1 MVYNPPPWNS
11 MRDAFGWTVFGLFV
25 IVVGFQFSGA
35 TGVYAI
41 ATGLVAFG
49 LGTGSL
55 FSLYGEEF
63 RVAVVDVK
71 ERMLGQSRSKYER

>member
-1 MVYNPPPWNS
+1 

-25 IVVGFQFSGA
+25 VIVGFQLSDA
-35 TGVYAI
+35 VGVYTI
-41 ATGLVAFG
+41 GIGLVATG

-55 FSLYGEEF
+55 FGLYAEEF